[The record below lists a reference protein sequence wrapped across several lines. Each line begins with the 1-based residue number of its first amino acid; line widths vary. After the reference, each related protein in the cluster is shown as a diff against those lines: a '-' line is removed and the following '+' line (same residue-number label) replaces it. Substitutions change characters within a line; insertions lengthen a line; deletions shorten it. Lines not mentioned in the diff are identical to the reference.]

1 VVFRALSK
9 AKGMNI
15 IMKNKQLVSIIIT
28 GAVIVAV
35 GVTGVVS
42 NVISGK
48 LMANMKREK
57 SVSSSFL
64 GDDLFSDDDLFD
76 GEDLPAKDHIG
87 IINIVGEIGPSDVVS
102 SEDEYNHDMYMEYI
116 EEMEK
121 SKKNKGIL
129 LFVNSPGGTVY
140 QSDELYLRLMQYKE
154 NTHRPIW
161 AFFADQACSG
171 GYYIAMAAD
180 KIYANRN
187 AWTGSIG
194 VIVSLVNCKGLFDK
208 LGIKEIDITSGK
220 NKAMGSV
227 GSELTEEQR
236 QILQSLVDESYDQFV
251 EVVVKGRNMSNST
264 VRALADGRIYSA
276 KQAKENGLIDEISD
290 IEEAKADF
298 VSQAGLDDDIEFYVP
313 ESDMNRDIF
322 DLLFMKAKK
331 ILPKSE
337 IDLATDIME
346 NRGSGVL
353 KYYAE

>member
-1 VVFRALSK
+1 
-9 AKGMNI
+9 
-15 IMKNKQLVSIIIT
+15 MKNKQLVSIIIT

-35 GVTGVVS
+35 GVTGILS

-48 LMANMKREK
+48 LMANVKQEK
-57 SVSSSFL
+57 SVLSSFWSDDFF
-64 GDDLFSDDDLFD
+64 GDDEDLFSE
-76 GEDLPAKDHIG
+76 EDLPEEDHIG
-87 IINIVGEIGPSDVVS
+87 IVNIVGEIGASDTVS
-102 SEDEYNHDMYMEYI
+102 SKDEYNHDMYMEYI

-154 NTHRPIW
+154 KTNRPIW
-161 AFFADQACSG
+161 AYFADQACSG

-194 VIVSLVNCKGLFDK
+194 VIVSLVNCKGLYDK

-220 NKAMGSV
+220 NKAMGSA
-227 GSELTEEQR
+227 GLELTKEQR
-236 QILQSLVDESYDQFV
+236 DILQSLVDESYDQFV
-251 EVVVKGRNMSNST
+251 EIVAKGRNKNDSD
-264 VRALADGRIYSA
+264 VRALADGRIYTA
-276 KQAKENGLIDEISD
+276 KQAQENGLIDEISD
-290 IEEAKADF
+290 LEEAKAAF
-298 VSQAGLDDDIEFYVP
+298 VSQEGLDDDIEFFAP
-313 ESDMNRDIF
+313 ESDMDLDFF
-322 DLLFMKAKK
+322 DSLFLKAKK

>member
-1 VVFRALSK
+1 MNE
-9 AKGMNI
+9 AKGMDI
-15 IMKNKQLVSIIIT
+15 IMKNKQLVSIIVT

-35 GVTGVVS
+35 GVTGVLS

-48 LMANMKREK
+48 LMADVKEEK
-57 SVSSSFL
+57 SILYSFWE
-64 GDDLFSDDDLFD
+64 DDMFSDDEDLFTE
-76 GEDLPAKDHIG
+76 EDLPEEDHVG
-87 IINIVGEIGPSDVVS
+87 IINIVGEIGPSDDVT
-102 SEDEYNHDMYMEYI
+102 SEDEYNHDLYMEYI

-140 QSDELYLRLMQYKE
+140 QSDELYLRLMEYKE
-154 NTHRPIW
+154 KTNRPVW
-161 AFFADQACSG
+161 AYFADEACSG

-220 NKAMGSV
+220 NKAMGSA
-227 GSELTEEQR
+227 GLELTEEQR
-236 QILQSLVDESYDQFV
+236 DILQSLVDESYDQFV
-251 EVVVKGRNMSNST
+251 EVVVKGRNMSDST
-264 VRALADGRIYSA
+264 VRTLADGRIYSA

-290 IEEAKADF
+290 LEQAKADF
-298 VSQAGLDDDIEFYVP
+298 VSQEGLKEEIEFFEP
-313 ESDMNRDIF
+313 ENDMNRDIF
-322 DLLFMKAKK
+322 DSLFLKAKK

-353 KYYAE
+353 KYYAK

>member
-1 VVFRALSK
+1 MNE
-9 AKGMNI
+9 AKGMDI

-35 GVTGVVS
+35 GVTGVLS

-48 LMANMKREK
+48 LMADVKQEK
-57 SVSSSFL
+57 SILSSFWA
-64 GDDLFSDDDLFD
+64 DDMFSDDEDLFTE
-76 GEDLPAKDHIG
+76 EDLPEEDHVG
-87 IINIVGEIGPSDVVS
+87 IINIVGEIGPSDDITS
-102 SEDEYNHDMYMEYI
+102 DDEYNHDMYMEYI

-140 QSDELYLRLMQYKE
+140 QSDELYLRLMEYKE
-154 NTHRPIW
+154 KTNRPVW
-161 AFFADQACSG
+161 AYFADEACSG

-227 GSELTEEQR
+227 GLELTEEQR
-236 QILQSLVDESYDQFV
+236 DILQSLVDESYDQFV
-251 EVVVKGRNMSNST
+251 EVVVKGRNMSDST
-264 VRALADGRIYSA
+264 VRTLADGRIYSA

-290 IEEAKADF
+290 LEQAKADL
-298 VSQAGLDDDIEFYVP
+298 VSQEGLKEEIEFFEP
-313 ESDMNRDIF
+313 ENDMNRDIF
-322 DLLFMKAKK
+322 DSLFMKAKK

-353 KYYAE
+353 KYYAK